1 MVSVIKCNIF
11 WDDNSA
17 KMPASYR
24 LILVCITRCILTAVR
39 HHILNEYVK
48 AIIFPRI
55 HIGLLLKYIS
65 SGAEITLTQLV
76 CKIGQL
82 GPPIIFMWCRPTVAS
97 IRKMGRNDE
106 SHVSIN
112 PIEFMYYRDECMK
125 SVGSEMP
132 KEWVTLWMWVQEW
145 KYVTKIII
153 GRLFKVAQPR
163 WFIRYK
169 QILQSINIIS
179 KKNKGYMFRLKLLG
193 IISPNYKDTKGNI
206 FYKFI
211 LG

>member
-1 MVSVIKCNIF
+1 MVSVIKCNISL
-11 WDDNSA
+11 DENSA

-24 LILVCITRCILTAVR
+24 LIIVCITRCILTAVR
-39 HHILNEYVK
+39 HHILNECVK
-48 AIIFPRI
+48 AITFPRI
-55 HIGLLLKYIS
+55 HVGLLLKYIS

-76 CKIGQL
+76 CNTGQL
-82 GPPIIFMWCRPTVAS
+82 EPPIIFMWCRPRVAS
-97 IRKMGRNDE
+97 ICKMGRNE

-132 KEWVTLWMWVQEW
+132 KEWVTLWTWVQEW
-145 KYVTKIII
+145 KCVTKTIR
-153 GRLFKVAQPR
+153 GRLFKVAKLR

-169 QILQSINIIS
+169 QILQSINITS
-179 KKNKGYMFRLKLLG
+179 KKKKGYMFRLKLLV